1 MLTSSDRT
9 IRAFRTAADMTKK
22 SVVVGD
28 VTPNRRS
35 RPCARQPRAG
45 ERGFLAFRVMPSGT
59 TSES

>member
-45 ERGFLAFRVMPSGT
+45 ERGFLAFWVSSGT
-59 TSES
+59 TSDS

>member
-28 VTPNRRS
+28 VAPIAS

-45 ERGFLAFRVMPSGT
+45 ERGFLAFWVSSGT
-59 TSES
+59 TSDS